1 MAISGGAMPASLIE
15 MRSGVPSVV
24 RTESRLGD
32 ILVQDLDIAETEIL
46 SGVQVWIPSNL
57 FVPLKNQMKRGVQ

>member
-1 MAISGGAMPASLIE
+1 MALEGGSMPASLIE
-15 MRSGVPSVV
+15 MRRGVPSVV

-32 ILVQDLDIAETEIL
+32 ILVHDLDIAETEIL
-46 SGVQVWIPSNL
+46 SGVQVWIPSQL